1 SQTFLFDVTGPDYT
15 NNGVGVTVDAGKT
28 SGSTTITG
36 LEPTTG
42 NDKYTVHEEAPGSPW
57 TAASD
62 QSTAI
67 PASACSA
74 EVTMANTFAPAVA
87 KAAKVT
93 VPAGSSGPW
102 HMTLHGDDSSTD
114 QTIDVT
120 AGAGLQSFSK
130 SLVDGVTY
138 TISEDASSVA

>member
-1 SQTFLFDVTGPDYT
+1 
-15 NNGVGVTVDAGKT
+15 
-28 SGSTTITG
+28 
-36 LEPTTG
+36 
-42 NDKYTVHEEAPGSPW
+42 
-57 TAASD
+57 
-62 QSTAI
+62 
-67 PASACSA
+67 
-74 EVTMANTFAPAVA
+74 MANTFAPAVA

-138 TISEDASSVA
+138 TISEDASSVAGYDFSSVSGSSNVSASNATKTCTFTVHYPAGTKTMWLRPTAYLSNTPGSACTARLADCGGCVA